1 MQLFIEHMPNLRNPQ
16 VSNMIIDTIQ
26 NSTYNRRRPRSMCD
40 QFAIILDVLCSEHIV
55 KLDDAEKN
63 QIVAE
68 TVDRLPHKMYMETAC
83 YQLSTLFGVIVR
95 DVLFGDVMNESDEM
109 RKIMQ
114 QSAPS
119 CTFSRYIDVAELT
132 RQISILGR
140 IFLEKNIACDRTVE
154 RVIEKLSTKIFSNI
168 ECIRRFDTNNRDVE
182 IIHGK
187 RISVII
193 NESIVYNLCREICNI
208 GISGND
214 NDEFCD
220 LWIGICNVY
229 ATQYKNK
236 TCDGTRPGY
245 CQMVQKM
252 VRVKEEMASQIKQRG
267 EKYTFSKVKEIV
279 ETVCRIV
286 IKNTDMVKLP
296 QNNMGLRDVKLL
308 CPAITQEYTQMRVQT
323 HFANARGIHMLHSKK
338 NSQVIDA
345 QNIMLPASIYA
356 TFENRHNIL
365 EATRISK
372 FSTEMIVAWQ
382 RKNILISF
390 LHIVWSIFGGA
401 H

>member
-1 MQLFIEHMPNLRNPQ
+1 
-16 VSNMIIDTIQ
+16 
-26 NSTYNRRRPRSMCD
+26 
-40 QFAIILDVLCSEHIV
+40 
-55 KLDDAEKN
+55 
-63 QIVAE
+63 
-68 TVDRLPHKMYMETAC
+68 
-83 YQLSTLFGVIVR
+83 
-95 DVLFGDVMNESDEM
+95 
-109 RKIMQ
+109 
-114 QSAPS
+114 
-119 CTFSRYIDVAELT
+119 
-132 RQISILGR
+132 
-140 IFLEKNIACDRTVE
+140 
-154 RVIEKLSTKIFSNI
+154 
-168 ECIRRFDTNNRDVE
+168 
-182 IIHGK
+182 
-187 RISVII
+187 
-193 NESIVYNLCREICNI
+193 
-208 GISGND
+208 
-214 NDEFCD
+214 
-220 LWIGICNVY
+220 
-229 ATQYKNK
+229 
-236 TCDGTRPGY
+236 
-245 CQMVQKM
+245 VQ
-252 VRVKEEMASQIKQRG
+252 
-267 EKYTFSKVKEIV
+267 EIV